1 MTTQENQQYQK
12 LQKKV
17 YNGLTFDEW
26 NVLKE
31 LRKKHL
37 ISNNENPDH
46 YNLGCRYFSKKL
58 HFRQ

>member
-12 LQKKV
+12 LEKKV
-17 YNGLTFDEW
+17 YKGLTFDEW
-26 NVLKE
+26 NVLKQ

-37 ISNNENPDH
+37 ISNNENPDN

-58 HFRQ
+58 HYRQ